1 LVEKLRA
8 DFGFPK
14 SLSILKS
21 SVVGDRENGIVQEI
35 KLTATYP
42 FESRR
47 YHRGPFSPYELALS
61 LKPGSYLSHG
71 TAAYLHNLADRELG
85 TVYANKE
92 PSFKDSEG
100 TLTQPGIKRAFRT
113 NKESPATSSRTSERK
128 SAS

>member
-1 LVEKLRA
+1 MCTGSDLTLLVEKLRA

-14 SLSILKS
+14 FLSILKFQR
-21 SVVGDRENGIVQEI
+21 SVIENGIVQEI

-47 YHRGPFSPYELALS
+47 YRRGPFSPYELALS

-92 PSFKDSEG
+92 QSFKDSEG
-100 TLTQPGIKRAFRT
+100 TLTQPGIKL
-113 NKESPATSSRTSERK
+113 S
-128 SAS
+128 